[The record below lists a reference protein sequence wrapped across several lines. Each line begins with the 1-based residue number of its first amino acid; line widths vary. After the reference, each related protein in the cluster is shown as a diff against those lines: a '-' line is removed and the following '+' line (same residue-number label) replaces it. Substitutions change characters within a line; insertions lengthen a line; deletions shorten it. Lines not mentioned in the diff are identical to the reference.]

1 MEHAWW
7 LVLSDIFRGDQQ
19 GTLGKDNSILSH
31 DLFLD
36 KIPPTV
42 SSCPNSTKITS
53 MTSLTRVNWT
63 EPVFV
68 DNVAVV
74 EVLRSHAPGQ
84 LFAWGDYVIS
94 YIAKDAF
101 SNSATCVFELFVS
114 RKFRNAPLDTGSK
127 FNVHKTFSRCPGRLL
142 NVLYTLIY
150 LLCPDGL
157 FDFPSIDPFHRVLF
171 NFWKPL
177 IFCSSSN
184 QRRSQDLHKHLRW
197 RALLQ

>member
-7 LVLSDIFRGDQQ
+7 FCLIFSGGST

-68 DNVAVV
+68 DNVAVD

-127 FNVHKTFSRCPGRLL
+127 FNVHKTFSRRPGRLL
-142 NVLYTLIY
+142 SVLYTLLY
-150 LLCPDGL
+150 LLCPIDL
-157 FDFPSIDPFHRVLF
+157 FDFSSIDPFHRV
-171 NFWKPL
+171 
-177 IFCSSSN
+177 IFSISGN
-184 QRRSQDLHKHLRW
+184 P
-197 RALLQ
+197 